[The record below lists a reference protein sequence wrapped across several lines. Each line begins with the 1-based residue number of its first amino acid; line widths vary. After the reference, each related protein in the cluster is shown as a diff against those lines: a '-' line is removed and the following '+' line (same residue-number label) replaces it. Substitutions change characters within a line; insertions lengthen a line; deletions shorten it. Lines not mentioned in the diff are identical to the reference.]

1 MTGAIARGLT
11 LKDFENL
18 TIGQL
23 VDYAVTYNEMYNL
36 ENKEEKEQDT
46 VRLATQA
53 DMDRF

>member
-36 ENKEEKEQDT
+36 ENKEEKDT